1 MKSRLSEITKG
12 SFRAKALRKLEEA
25 KKESAANSVEKLPE
39 PVEEQVEEITYD
51 SDKAL
56 AEDKE

>member
-1 MKSRLSEITKG
+1 MKSRISEITKG
-12 SFRAKALRKLEEA
+12 SFRAKALRKLEDA

-39 PVEEQVEEITYD
+39 PVEEQVEEMTYD

-56 AEDKE
+56 EDKE